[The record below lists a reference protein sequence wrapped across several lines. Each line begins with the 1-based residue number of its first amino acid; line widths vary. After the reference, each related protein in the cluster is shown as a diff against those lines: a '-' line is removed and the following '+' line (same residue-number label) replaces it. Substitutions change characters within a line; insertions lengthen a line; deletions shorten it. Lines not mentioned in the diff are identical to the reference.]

1 MNPSARNGRIQGR
14 GIRARENPSVS
25 NQRHQNPR
33 QVNPGHRQSQR
44 IETRDVK
51 IPGRRNLGYRKSG
64 TSKSKEEKSGPSTIS
79 AQRNQRQ
86 KRPSPGV
93 VVVGKERGVS
103 GYVKLHGLGANV
115 GREQEMEVV
124 VSESSGSGTHGRWEN
139 KVRSGEI

>member
-33 QVNPGHRQSQR
+33 QVNPGQRQSQR

-79 AQRNQRQ
+79 ARQRQ

-103 GYVKLHGLGANV
+103 GYVKLHSLGANV

-124 VSESSGSGTHGRWEN
+124 VSEGSLSGSGTHG
-139 KVRSGEI
+139 